1 MFFRHLAFLLLFVV
15 ALSGCNNEKNRN
27 LLDRRTDQAI
37 RMSEEAQA
45 PGPKKSYN
53 PLVVSDRVWAGNTSV
68 KLRGGKPLPDRV
80 EGSRGVALI
89 VSKPLSLTEIASILG
104 AQTGV
109 PVRVS
114 QGQQAPRRRGASGE
128 DKMSVAY
135 EGPLSGL
142 LNLVTGHFGLSWRY
156 NGGSITMSRYET
168 RVFTVHALPG
178 ETSITDGM
186 GEAED
191 DGGSSSSTTGAG
203 GSYSMSSSSSLKQ
216 SSEMVVEMKVW
227 DEIDLTIK
235 AMLGGVGTSIVS
247 PSSGTATVT
256 TTPDIMHTVAQFI
269 SEENKRL
276 SHQIAI
282 NVEIYSVTLEDGD
295 DFDVSFSTA
304 LARMG
309 DFSANLGTAAGTVSD
324 AISPTMGSLSLAIL
338 NPSGTQRI
346 SSVFKALSSVGDAT
360 RVAQF
365 PLTTLNNRPVSRRI
379 GRDRTYVASITNE
392 TSSSTTGTTSS
403 TVTPGTIREGFSLQL
418 TPRLLEDGRIML
430 QYSLS
435 LTDIV
440 SLVTFETESAGN
452 IQLPET
458 SSRVFVQQTMLRSGS
473 TLVIGGYD
481 DEQTSQSSQGVG
493 NPYNYFLGGGSTNSK
508 TRAMLF
514 IAITPQVL
522 DILPLEQF

>member
-1 MFFRHLAFLLLFVV
+1 MFFRHLAFLLLLFVV

-37 RMSEEAQA
+37 RMSEAAQA
-45 PGPKKSYN
+45 PEGKKSYN
-53 PLVVSDRVWAGNTSV
+53 PLVVSDKIWAGNSSL

-89 VSKPLSLTEIASILG
+89 VSEPLTLTEITVALG

-109 PVRVS
+109 PIRVL
-114 QGQQAPRRRGASGE
+114 QGQQAVRRRGASE

-135 EGPLSGL
+135 EGPLSGI
-142 LNLVTGHFGLSWRY
+142 LNLVAGNFGLNWRY
-156 NGGSITMSRYET
+156 NGASIRLSRYET
-168 RVFTVHALPG
+168 RVFTIHAMPG
-178 ETSITDGM
+178 TTSITDGM
-186 GEAED
+186 GESESD
-191 DGGSSSSTTGAG
+191 DSGSSSTSGAG
-203 GSYSMSSSSSLKQ
+203 GSYNMSSSSSLRQ
-216 SSEMVVEMKVW
+216 SAETVVEMKVW
-227 DEIDLTIK
+227 DELDLTIK

-256 TTPDIMHTVAQFI
+256 TTPDIMQTVSKFI

-309 DFSANLGTAAGTVSD
+309 DFSTNLAGAAGTVSNS
-324 AISPTMGSLSLAIL
+324 ISPNMGSLSLAIL

-346 SSVFKALSSVGDAT
+346 GSVFKALSSVGDAT

-379 GRDRTYVASITNE
+379 GRDRTYVASITND
-392 TSSSTTGTTSS
+392 TSTSDTGTNSS

-440 SLVTFETESAGN
+440 DIVTFDTGTAGE

-481 DEQTSQSSQGVG
+481 DEQTFQSSHGVG
-493 NPYNYFLGGGSTNSK
+493 NPYNYFLGGGSSNFK

-514 IAITPQVL
+514 ISITPQVL
-522 DILPLEQF
+522 DILPEEQF